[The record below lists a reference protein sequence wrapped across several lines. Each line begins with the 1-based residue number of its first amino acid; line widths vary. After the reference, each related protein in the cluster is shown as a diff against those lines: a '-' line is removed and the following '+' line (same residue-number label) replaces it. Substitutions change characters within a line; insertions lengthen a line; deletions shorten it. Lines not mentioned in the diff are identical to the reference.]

1 MNLVPGALAGTFF
14 GIAAVC
20 LFFSLGILVE
30 ATARPDLLLL
40 LPFVFL
46 FVALEAAPGA
56 FLLGLPLSAFLRRV
70 RAEARSRIG
79 FFFVAGFSGAPLGL
93 VNLLI
98 IFGVLS
104 LLLGKRPQAREMD
117 GLRIPA
123 LFGGLGLGL
132 GSGVVAWREAG
143 RRR

>member
-1 MNLVPGALAGTFF
+1 MNLVPGALAGTFC

-30 ATARPDLLLL
+30 ATARPEMLIL

-56 FLLGLPLSAFLRRV
+56 FLLGLPLTAFLRRV

-79 FFFVAGFSGAPLGL
+79 FFLAAGISGAPLGL

-98 IFGVLS
+98 VSGVLS
-104 LLLGKRPQAREMD
+104 LLLGMRPQAREMD
-117 GLRIPA
+117 GLWIPA
-123 LFGGLGLGL
+123 LVGGLGLGL
-132 GSGVVAWREAG
+132 GSGIVVWREAG